1 MANLIKN
8 AGNLGNPGR
17 SALLN
22 KNWTRQTVYY
32 THDNMPIF
40 MTKDKKFFAYTLEF
54 TKTNKLKK
62 TYKPQAAFY
71 MENGK
76 LKPLINLIALPKLL
90 RMYLKEQP
98 QNINYKDNNKANL
111 YSKERT
117 ISVKQY
123 KQNMKEHGNREKRYI
138 NLNDRIRVNNYLKY
152 NESLQS
158 YKTNKKMWIANK
170 TITQNNVDF
179 LKRYR
184 NNMIKYALEDRD
196 ETNSEGPP
204 DPYSSAMNSIGY
216 KINLAQNMVNKA
228 KIKEQK
234 VNNKKKNT

>member
-1 MANLIKN
+1 
-8 AGNLGNPGR
+8 
-17 SALLN
+17 
-22 KNWTRQTVYY
+22 
-32 THDNMPIF
+32 
-40 MTKDKKFFAYTLEF
+40 
-54 TKTNKLKK
+54 
-62 TYKPQAAFY
+62 

-196 ETNSEGPP
+196 EANSEGPP

-234 VNNKKKNT
+234 VKGLPPSSTLTNNLNALRVVNLKKRAKNIGLKGYSKLRRAELLNAIRKKQ